1 MFHVMNERL
10 LPPIEDLQSTTEDL
24 LQTIERTLD
33 ALLSSQRSQL
43 DEITDFIGDGL
54 LLWQQHQNGLINKE
68 RQIQEKLET
77 TRTEH
82 NEKNQ
87 QLESSLDIWL
97 DKLRQASGKDDL
109 KHHFNQVFTFLLQNN
124 PTTEL
129 LYCIR

>member
-1 MFHVMNERL
+1 MNERL
-10 LPPIEDLQSTTEDL
+10 LPPIEDLQSTTEDT
-24 LQTIERTLD
+24 LQNIEQTLD
-33 ALLSSQRSQL
+33 ALLSAQRSQL

-68 RQIQEKLET
+68 RQIQERLET

-97 DKLRQASGKDDL
+97 DKLRQASSKDDL
-109 KHHFNQVFTFLLQNN
+109 QHHFNQVQYLHSILQSYYI
-124 PTTEL
+124 TSYTMT
-129 LYCIR
+129 C